1 MKGFGEKHK
10 NLKKKKINSDEQT
23 IKDQIIS
30 RAFKQHSQGNIQEAK
45 KYYENFINR
54 GFLDHRV
61 FSNYGMILVNLG
73 EFQKAEIYTRKAIEI
88 NPNFAMAYSNLGK
101 IFQSRGE
108 LQKAEIFT
116 RKAIEID
123 PNFAMAYFNLGNIRK
138 DLGKRKDS
146 LDSYLRV
153 IEINPQY
160 VYTFS
165 AITDLL
171 RYSDP
176 SQFDKNHL
184 KKILNLCLN
193 KNDLSHKDL
202 FPAFNFL
209 YKNDLITNL
218 EKSGGTFSKID
229 LITNHKSIMNALEK
243 IIFCD
248 PELEKVLKSFRRDI
262 CNRVSKKGN
271 DINEYELEFIIGLGK
286 QCFIN
291 EYVYSVSKEENIN
304 LQNIIER
311 FRKGEINEINIAI
324 LSCYFPLYKLINDLP
339 LLQSF
344 HSPSKTCTQLLQ
356 LQVEE
361 PLKENEL
368 SKEIKKLGTF
378 RDDITQKVK
387 SQYEE
392 NPYPRWRFIRFFRD
406 YKISIKDAINN
417 EISPNRISI
426 NVNNKQPKVL
436 IAGCGTGKQILQA
449 LKYQN
454 SVITAIDLSLSS
466 LAYAKRKL
474 DELGINNVELIQ
486 MDILEIGL
494 LGKSFDIIECGGVL
508 HHMDNPSRGLEL
520 LLGVLKKNGF
530 LKLGLYSELARK
542 EIVTARNYIREMKLK
557 PTESNIRFFREKV
570 FSGEINNLNNLKI
583 SEDFFSL
590 SQCRDLCFHAK
601 EHRFTINQL
610 IKILNDNEL
619 TFLGFFLP
627 QQLKNLYLK
636 SFPKDKKQTKL
647 GNWAEFETKYPLTFS
662 AMYQFWV
669 CKN

>member
-1 MKGFGEKHK
+1 MNGFGEKH
-10 NLKKKKINSDEQT
+10 NNPKKKKSNSDKQR

-45 KYYENFINR
+45 KYYENFINK

-61 FSNYGMILVNLG
+61 FCNYGMILLNLG
-73 EFQKAEIYTRKAIEI
+73 ELK
-88 NPNFAMAYSNLGK
+88 
-101 IFQSRGE
+101 
-108 LQKAEIFT
+108 KAEIFT
-116 RKAIEID
+116 RKAIEIN

-138 DLGKRKDS
+138 DLGKGKDA

-160 VYTFS
+160 VYTFN

-184 KKILNLCLN
+184 KKVLNLCLD
-193 KNDLSHKDL
+193 KNDISHKDL

-209 YKNDLITNL
+209 YKNDLIKNL
-218 EKSGGTFSKID
+218 EKSRYTFSKIN
-229 LITNHKSIMNALEK
+229 LITSNKSIMNALEK

-248 PELEKVLKSFRRDI
+248 PELEKVLKSFRREI
-262 CNRVSKKGN
+262 CNRVSNKEN
-271 DINEYELEFIIGLGK
+271 DINEHELEFIIGLGK

-304 LQNIIER
+304 LQNIIDR
-311 FRKGEINEINIAI
+311 CKKGEINEINISI
-324 LSCYFPLYKLINDLP
+324 LSCYFPLYKLIDDLP

-344 HSPSKTCTQLLQ
+344 HSPSKTYTQLLQ

-378 RDDITQKVK
+378 SDDITQKVK

-406 YKISIKDAINN
+406 FKISIKDAINN
-417 EISPNRISI
+417 EISPNRINI

-557 PTESNIRFFREKV
+557 PTESNIRFFREKI

-601 EHRFTINQL
+601 EHRFTVNQL

-647 GNWAEFETKYPLTFS
+647 GNWAEFETKYPFTFS

>member
-1 MKGFGEKHK
+1 MAY
-10 NLKKKKINSDEQT
+10 S
-23 IKDQIIS
+23 
-30 RAFKQHSQGNIQEAK
+30 
-45 KYYENFINR
+45 
-54 GFLDHRV
+54 
-61 FSNYGMILVNLG
+61 NLG
-73 EFQKAEIYTRKAIEI
+73 KIFQSLGELQKAEIYTRKAIEI
-88 NPNFAMAYSNLGK
+88 NPNFAMAYSNLGN

-193 KNDLSHKDL
+193 KKDLSHKYL
-202 FPAFNFL
+202 FPTFNFL

-218 EKSGGTFSKID
+218 EKSECTFSKID
-229 LITNHKSIMNALEK
+229 LITSNKSIMNALEK

-248 PELEKVLKSFRRDI
+248 PELEKVLKSFRREI
-262 CNRVSKKGN
+262 CNRVSKKRN
-271 DINEYELEFIIGLGK
+271 DINEYELELTIGLGK

-311 FRKGEINEINIAI
+311 FKKGEINEINIAI

-417 EISPNRISI
+417 EISPNRINI

-557 PTESNIRFFREKV
+557 PTESNIRFFREKI

>member
-1 MKGFGEKHK
+1 MNGFGEKH
-10 NLKKKKINSDEQT
+10 NNPKKKKSNSDKQR

-45 KYYENFINR
+45 KYYENFMNK

-61 FSNYGMILVNLG
+61 FCNYGMILLNLG
-73 EFQKAEIYTRKAIEI
+73 ELKKAEIFTRKAIEI
-88 NPNFAMAYSNLGK
+88 NPNFAMAYSNLGN
-101 IFQSRGE
+101 IFQNLGE
-108 LQKAEIFT
+108 LKKAEIFT
-116 RKAIEID
+116 RKAIEIN

-138 DLGKRKDS
+138 DLGKGKDS

-160 VYTFS
+160 VYTFN

-184 KKILNLCLN
+184 KKVLNLCLD
-193 KNDLSHKDL
+193 KNDISHKDL

-209 YKNDLITNL
+209 YKNDLIKNL
-218 EKSGGTFSKID
+218 EKSRYTFSKIN
-229 LITNHKSIMNALEK
+229 LITSNKSIMNALEK

-248 PELEKVLKSFRRDI
+248 PELEKVLKSFRREI
-262 CNRVSKKGN
+262 CNRVSNKEN
-271 DINEYELEFIIGLGK
+271 DINEHELEFIIGLGK

-304 LQNIIER
+304 LQNIIDR
-311 FRKGEINEINIAI
+311 CKKGEINEINISI
-324 LSCYFPLYKLINDLP
+324 LSCYFPLYKLIDDLP

-344 HSPSKTCTQLLQ
+344 HSPSKTYTQLLQ

-378 RDDITQKVK
+378 SDDITQKVK

-406 YKISIKDAINN
+406 FKISIKDAINN
-417 EISPNRISI
+417 EISPNRINI

-557 PTESNIRFFREKV
+557 PTESNIRFFREKI

-647 GNWAEFETKYPLTFS
+647 GNWAEFETKYPFTFS

>member
-1 MKGFGEKHK
+1 MKGFGEKRK
-10 NLKKKKINSDEQT
+10 NSKKKKIYSDEQT
-23 IKDQIIS
+23 IKNQIIT
-30 RAFKQHSQGNIQEAK
+30 RAFKQHSQGNIQEAR
-45 KYYENFINR
+45 KYYENFINK

-61 FSNYGMILVNLG
+61 FSNYGMILLNLG
-73 EFQKAEIYTRKAIEI
+73 QLQKAEIFTRKAIEI
-88 NPNFAMAYSNLGK
+88 NPNYAMAYSNLGK
-101 IFQSRGE
+101 IFQSLGE

-123 PNFAMAYFNLGNIRK
+123 PNFAMANFNLGNIRK
-138 DLGKRKDS
+138 DLGKREDS

-153 IEINPQY
+153 IELNPKY

-176 SQFDKNHL
+176 SQFDKKKL
-184 KKILNLCLN
+184 KKILNLCLE
-193 KNDLSHKDL
+193 KKDLSHKDL

-209 YKNDLITNL
+209 YKNYLITNL
-218 EKSGGTFSKID
+218 EKSGCTFSKVD
-229 LITNHKSIMNALEK
+229 LITSNKSIMNAMEK

-248 PELEKVLKSFRRDI
+248 PELEKVLKSFRKEI
-262 CNRVSKKGN
+262 CNKVSKEEN
-271 DINEYELEFIIGLGK
+271 DINEHELEFIIGLGK

-304 LQNIIER
+304 LQIIIEKL
-311 FRKGEINEINIAI
+311 RKGEINEINISM

-344 HSPSKTCTQLLQ
+344 HSSSKTCTQLMQ
-356 LQVEE
+356 LQVKE
-361 PLKENEL
+361 PLRENEL

-378 RDDITQKVK
+378 KDDITQKVQ

-392 NPYPRWRFIRFFRD
+392 NPYPRWRFIRFFRN
-406 YKISIKDAINN
+406 YKISIKEAINN
-417 EISPNRISI
+417 EISPNRINI
-426 NVNNKQPKVL
+426 NLTNKQPKVL

-449 LKYQN
+449 LKYEN

-474 DELGINNVELIQ
+474 DELGINNVELVQ

-508 HHMDNPSRGLEL
+508 HHMDNPSKGLEL

-542 EIVTARNYIREMKLK
+542 EIVTARNYIKKMKLK
-557 PTESNIRFFREKV
+557 PTESNIRFFREKI
-570 FSGEINNLNNLKI
+570 FSGEIDNLNKLKI

-610 IKILNDNEL
+610 IEILNDHKL

-627 QQLKNLYLK
+627 QQLKNLYLN
-636 SFPKDKKQTKL
+636 SFPKDKQQTKL
-647 GNWAEFETKYPLTFS
+647 ENWAEFETKYPLTFS

>member
-1 MKGFGEKHK
+1 
-10 NLKKKKINSDEQT
+10 
-23 IKDQIIS
+23 
-30 RAFKQHSQGNIQEAK
+30 
-45 KYYENFINR
+45 
-54 GFLDHRV
+54 
-61 FSNYGMILVNLG
+61 
-73 EFQKAEIYTRKAIEI
+73 
-88 NPNFAMAYSNLGK
+88 MAYSNLGN
-101 IFQSRGE
+101 IFQNLGE
-108 LQKAEIFT
+108 LKKAEIFT
-116 RKAIEID
+116 RKAIEIN

-138 DLGKRKDS
+138 DLGKGKDS

-160 VYTFS
+160 VYTFN

-184 KKILNLCLN
+184 KKVLNLCLD
-193 KNDLSHKDL
+193 KNDISHKDL

-209 YKNDLITNL
+209 YKNDLIKNL
-218 EKSGGTFSKID
+218 EKSRYTFSKIN
-229 LITNHKSIMNALEK
+229 LITSNKSIMNALEK

-248 PELEKVLKSFRRDI
+248 PELEKVLKSFRREI
-262 CNRVSKKGN
+262 CNRVSNKEN
-271 DINEYELEFIIGLGK
+271 DINEHELEFIIGLGK

-304 LQNIIER
+304 LQNIIDR
-311 FRKGEINEINIAI
+311 CKKGEINEINISI
-324 LSCYFPLYKLINDLP
+324 LSCYFPLYKLIDDLP

-344 HSPSKTCTQLLQ
+344 HSPSKTYTQLLQ

-378 RDDITQKVK
+378 SDDITQKVK

-406 YKISIKDAINN
+406 FKISIKDAINN
-417 EISPNRISI
+417 EISPNRINI

-557 PTESNIRFFREKV
+557 PTESNIRFFREKI

-601 EHRFTINQL
+601 EHRFTVNQL

-647 GNWAEFETKYPLTFS
+647 GNWAEFETKYPFTFS

>member
-10 NLKKKKINSDEQT
+10 NPKKKKINSDEQT

-88 NPNFAMAYSNLGK
+88 NPNFAMAYSNLGN
-101 IFQSRGE
+101 IFQSLGE

-271 DINEYELEFIIGLGK
+271 DINEYELAFIIGLGK

-311 FRKGEINEINIAI
+311 FKKGEINEINIAI

-344 HSPSKTCTQLLQ
+344 QSPSKTYMQLLQ

-474 DELGINNVELIQ
+474 DEL
-486 MDILEIGL
+486 
-494 LGKSFDIIECGGVL
+494 
-508 HHMDNPSRGLEL
+508 
-520 LLGVLKKNGF
+520 
-530 LKLGLYSELARK
+530 
-542 EIVTARNYIREMKLK
+542 
-557 PTESNIRFFREKV
+557 
-570 FSGEINNLNNLKI
+570 
-583 SEDFFSL
+583 
-590 SQCRDLCFHAK
+590 
-601 EHRFTINQL
+601 
-610 IKILNDNEL
+610 
-619 TFLGFFLP
+619 
-627 QQLKNLYLK
+627 
-636 SFPKDKKQTKL
+636 
-647 GNWAEFETKYPLTFS
+647 
-662 AMYQFWV
+662 
-669 CKN
+669 